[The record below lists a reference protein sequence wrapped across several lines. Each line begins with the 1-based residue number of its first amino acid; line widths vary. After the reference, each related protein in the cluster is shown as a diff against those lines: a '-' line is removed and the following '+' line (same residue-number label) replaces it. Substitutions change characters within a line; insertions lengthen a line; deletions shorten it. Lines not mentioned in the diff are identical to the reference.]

1 MCLTVCMRI
10 GSIKSLTRHASTK
23 HNGSSDSS
31 IFIRQGRPRRAY
43 LHHPSKFSNFLIEIL
58 PRHQRAQPRN
68 ESEFYLDNVTSK
80 LGRTGNICSAREIFT
95 LFLPVLIENQ
105 ERPEWNIY
113 VNTWALNWCLDLET
127 SHSCVTFSSRE
138 QDQMKRELCYAM
150 RNAGLP
156 VSLCVVS
163 SNHSFYNYE

>member
-1 MCLTVCMRI
+1 MQARSTMVHPIHQFSSARGGPGEHI
-10 GSIKSLTRHASTK
+10 SILLPNSA
-23 HNGSSDSS
+23 
-31 IFIRQGRPRRAY
+31 A
-43 LHHPSKFSNFLIEIL
+43 FLIEIL
-58 PRHQRAQPRN
+58 PRYQRAQPRN

-105 ERPEWNIY
+105 ERPDWNIY

-127 SHSCVTFSSRE
+127 SHSCVTSSSRV

>member
-1 MCLTVCMRI
+1 MQARSTMVHPIHQFSSARGGPGEHI
-10 GSIKSLTRHASTK
+10 SILPPNSAT
-23 HNGSSDSS
+23 
-31 IFIRQGRPRRAY
+31 
-43 LHHPSKFSNFLIEIL
+43 FLIEIL
-58 PRHQRAQPRN
+58 PRYQRAQPRN

-127 SHSCVTFSSRE
+127 SHSCVTSSSRV